1 MDSGSQNC
9 GGSRSQDNCDNHSN
23 RRNISFFVATGR
35 CAGCGAC
42 VAICPR
48 QATSL
53 RENDAGF
60 LEAAVEPTLCVS
72 CGLCQKVCL
81 RLSREESTQE
91 TCKEGLEEG
100 IQKTSVKK
108 LTKTDSRIVKPGKNL
123 KNASFYAMQSVQR
136 DTVMHCSSGGVA
148 HELAEAFLA
157 EGGKVVGAAYD
168 LVANRVLHRVIMDQT
183 MVSLLDGSKY
193 LQSDTSEAFATALR
207 EAGQSP
213 NAQFLVFGT
222 PCQIAGMAAATEQSG
237 VREQFLLVEIF
248 CHGIPSVHVWE
259 DTLRRVRKKLE
270 TDRFDSVQFRYKK
283 DDWHSYCL
291 RIEARGRSWY
301 GKRETELFWQV
312 FFENILLND
321 ACWDCKDRCET
332 SYADLRLGDYWGAQ
346 FRHRSDGISAVFA
359 LTPKGKQS
367 IEQLVVQKRL
377 RSFPAGSAEEMLRAQ
392 NMAGYSQRKLHDRA
406 MEDLRRGT
414 NLREVVKGYR
424 RGFTGKQKLK
434 RYLLTA
440 SAALPDGLRARL
452 RKRNSARKV
461 KG

>member
-1 MDSGSQNC
+1 MDSVSQNC
-9 GGSRSQDNCDNHSN
+9 DGSVSQDNCDDHSN
-23 RRNISFFVATGR
+23 RQNIGSFVATGR

-42 VAICPR
+42 VAICPK
-48 QATSL
+48 QAITL

-60 LEAAVEPTLCVS
+60 LEAAVTPTLCVS
-72 CGLCQKVCL
+72 CGLCRKICL
-81 RLSREESTQE
+81 RLNREENTQE
-91 TCKEGLEEG
+91 ICQEGLEKG
-100 IQKTSVKK
+100 IQETPVKR
-108 LTKTDSRIVKPGKNL
+108 LTKTGSRIDKPGKNL
-123 KNASFYAMQSVQR
+123 KNASFYAMQSVQI

-148 HELAEAFLA
+148 HELAEEFLA
-157 EGGKVVGAAYD
+157 EGDKVVGAAYD
-168 LVANRVLHRVIMDQT
+168 LVANRVLHRIITDQT
-183 MVSLLDGSKY
+183 MVPLLDGSKY
-193 LQSDTSEAFATALR
+193 LQSDPSEAFATALR

-213 NAQFLVFGT
+213 DVRFLVFGT

-237 VREQFLLVEIF
+237 VRDQFLLVEIF

-259 DTLRRVRKKLE
+259 DTLRRVRKKLR

-291 RIEARGRSWY
+291 RIEAKGRSWY

-321 ACWDCKDRCET
+321 ACWDCKDRCEI
-332 SYADLRLGDYWGAQ
+332 SHADLRLGDYWGSR

-367 IEQLVVQKRL
+367 IERLVAQKRL
-377 RSFPAGSAEEMLRAQ
+377 HSFPAGSAEEMLRAQ
-392 NMAGYSQRKLHDRA
+392 NMAGYSQRKLHDQA
-406 MEDLRRGT
+406 MKDLRRGT
-414 NLREVVKGYR
+414 DLREVVRGYR
-424 RGFTGKQKLK
+424 RGFTGKERLK

-440 SAALPDGLRARL
+440 SAVLPDGLRARL
-452 RKRNSARKV
+452 RKSNSARKV